1 MSIIRYFKKLRK
13 RRKLKKLEKG
23 ILCAGRLLDEMVDEG
38 RLTHDEAVDRL
49 TTIIWACLDET
60 TEAK

>member
-1 MSIIRYFKKLRK
+1 MGIIRYFKNLRK

-23 ILCAGRLLDEMVDEG
+23 LICAGRLLDEMVAEG
-38 RLTHDEAVDRL
+38 RLTHDEAVNRA
-49 TTIIWACLDET
+49 TAIIWACLDET

>member
-1 MSIIRYFKKLRK
+1 MGIIRYFKNLRK

-23 ILCAGRLLDEMVDEG
+23 FICAGRLLDEMVAEG
-38 RLTHDEAVDRL
+38 RLTHDEAVNRA
-49 TTIIWACLDET
+49 TAIIWACLDET

>member
-1 MSIIRYFKKLRK
+1 MSIIRYFKNLRK

-23 ILCAGRLLDEMVDEG
+23 ILYAARLLDEMVDEG
-38 RLTHDEAVDRL
+38 KLTHDEAVDRL

>member
-1 MSIIRYFKKLRK
+1 MSIIQHFKNLRK

-23 ILCAGRLLDEMVDEG
+23 ILCAGRLLDEMVAEG
-38 RLTHDEAVDRL
+38 KLTHDEAVDRL
-49 TTIIWACLDET
+49 ATIMWACLDET